1 MRIKTITSLREYPV
15 NQGRRILHYGWVFSP
30 KFPRTT
36 ESIILEKQN
45 ELASLIAY
53 QASKQPKTQ

>member
-1 MRIKTITSLREYPV
+1 MRIKTITSLRDYPV
-15 NQGRRILHYGWVFSP
+15 DQGRILHYGWVFSP

>member
-1 MRIKTITSLREYPV
+1 
-15 NQGRRILHYGWVFSP
+15 VFSP

-53 QASKQPKTQ
+53 QASKQPKAQ